1 MALSERIKAIV
12 DYSGLSIPK
21 YAQAIGVQT
30 PQAIRDLISGKT
42 KSISENIKSK
52 ILSYTPEINASWLF
66 TGEGKMLNVEE
77 SISQNH
83 DSDED
88 ENSSSRLIPFYDAE
102 TSGGYSGIVGSS
114 TSEAEMVGY
123 IQAGGW
129 FDSKETAAI
138 RHVGDSMVEYPS
150 GCILAVREVTE
161 RRLLVPGRNY
171 VIETSEFRVTKR
183 VQRGSSPN
191 TIALYSSNNETYPD
205 GRLVHEPFEVEF
217 EDIRR
222 IYSVLGYIVNQSGE
236 FRLIKP

>member
-1 MALSERIKAIV
+1 MTLSERIKAIV

-88 ENSSSRLIPFYDAE
+88 ENSSSRLSPFTMRKHQE
-102 TSGGYSGIVGSS
+102 VI
-114 TSEAEMVGY
+114 
-123 IQAGGW
+123 AGLWVRQLLKQRWSVIFRPVDGL
-129 FDSKETAAI
+129 TAK
-138 RHVGDSMVEYPS
+138 
-150 GCILAVREVTE
+150 
-161 RRLLVPGRNY
+161 RLPR
-171 VIETSEFRVTKR
+171 F
-183 VQRGSSPN
+183 
-191 TIALYSSNNETYPD
+191 AM
-205 GRLVHEPFEVEF
+205 
-217 EDIRR
+217 
-222 IYSVLGYIVNQSGE
+222 
-236 FRLIKP
+236 